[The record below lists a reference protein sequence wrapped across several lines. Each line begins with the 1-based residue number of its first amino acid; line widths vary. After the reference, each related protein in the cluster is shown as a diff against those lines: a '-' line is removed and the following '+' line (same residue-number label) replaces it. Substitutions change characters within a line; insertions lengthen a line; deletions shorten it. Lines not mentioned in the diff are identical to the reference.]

1 MLFNSPDF
9 ILVFLP
15 VTLTGFFL
23 IGRVAGHR
31 PAIIWLAC
39 ASVAFYGYWRL
50 EFLPLLLGSLVFNFL
65 VGRRLARQA
74 STPLLVFG
82 IVTNLALLGWFKYA
96 GFLAESIATLLALD
110 VPIPHIILPLAI
122 SFFTFQQIAFLVDAY
137 DGTSEDPDFWRYALF
152 VTFFPHLIAGPLV
165 HHKEMLVQFQRPETS
180 RPQPD
185 RMTLGLTLFLIG
197 LFKKVV
203 LADNL
208 SPVALDVYG
217 PALDGAVPTLV
228 QGWVGALA
236 YMLQLYFDFSGYSD
250 MAVGLGLL
258 FGILLP
264 INFNS
269 PYKAPS
275 IIDYWS
281 RWHMTLTRWITA
293 YIYNPMV
300 LALTKRRLRAGKP
313 LLRRKQASAG
323 AFLVLLAW
331 PTIATMA
338 LAGLWHGAGWQ
349 FLVFGLLHGLYLTIN
364 HGWRSIRQRRGIGAE
379 TGRLFRPVGVLLTF
393 FCVTVAS
400 VFFKAASVGQA
411 MTMLTGMAGLGP
423 DGSLAELLR
432 LPKLSLILLAGGF
445 AIVWMLPNSVEWL
458 GRDRLGHEPA
468 PVPVP
473 DVPTPRP
480 RWSLGVPRWR
490 PTLAQGIALGVI
502 GCLTLIQA
510 LSMNPTEFLYFTF

>member
-1 MLFNSPDF
+1 MLFNSPEF

-23 IGRVAGHR
+23 IGALGQRRLAVA
-31 PAIIWLAC
+31 WLVL
-39 ASVAFYGYWRL
+39 ASYVFYGWWRIA
-50 EFLPLLLGSLVFNFL
+50 FVPLLFGSILVNYLVGRSLARQPDRRLLILGLVFNL
-65 VGRRLARQA
+65 V
-74 STPLLVFG
+74 
-82 IVTNLALLGWFKYA
+82 LLGWFKYS
-96 GFLAESIATLLALD
+96 GFLAETVSMLLAAQFSL
-110 VPIPHIILPLAI
+110 PHVVLPLAI
-122 SFFTFQQIAFLVDAY
+122 SFYTFQQMAYLIDAHDGATQETDFLNY
-137 DGTSEDPDFWRYALF
+137 SLF
-152 VTFFPHLIAGPLV
+152 VIFFPQLIAGPIV
-165 HHKEMLVQFQRPETS
+165 HHKEMLAQFDRPETF

-185 RMTLGLTLFLIG
+185 RMTVGLTLFLIG

-208 SPVALDVYG
+208 SPIALDVYG
-217 PALDGAVPTLV
+217 PALDGSVPTLV

-269 PYKAPS
+269 PYKAAS

-293 YIYNPMV
+293 YLYNPMV
-300 LALTKRRLRAGKP
+300 LALTKRRLLAGKP
-313 LLRRKQASAG
+313 LLRRKQASPG

-338 LAGLWHGAGWQ
+338 LAGIWHGAGWQ

-364 HGWRSIRQRRGIGAE
+364 HGWRTIRQRRGIGPE
-379 TGRLFRPVGVLLTF
+379 TGRLFRPAGVLLTVL
-393 FCVTVAS
+393 CVTVAS
-400 VFFKAASVGQA
+400 VFFKAASIGHAV
-411 MTMLTGMAGLGP
+411 TMLTGMAGLGP

-432 LPKLSLILLAGGF
+432 LPKLSLILLAGSF

-458 GRDRLGHEPA
+458 GRDRLGDAPA

-473 DVPTPRP
+473 DAPSPRP
-480 RWSLGVPRWR
+480 RWSLGVPRWQ
-490 PTLAQGIALGVI
+490 PTLAQGLALGVI